1 MRLLKEEI
9 LNVLEKF
16 YPTGLSINQIV
27 SELPGDKKPKESLV
41 TSILSELLDE
51 EIIDVD
57 YSKGLWYAE

>member
-16 YPTGLSINQIV
+16 YPTGLSIRHIIN
-27 SELPGDKKPKESLV
+27 ELPGDKKPKESLV

-51 EIIDVD
+51 EVIDVD

>member
-9 LNVLEKF
+9 LNVLETY
-16 YPTGLSINQIV
+16 YPTGLSINQII
-27 SELPGDKKPKESLV
+27 SELPGDKKPKEALV

-51 EIIDVD
+51 EVIDVD